1 MSRPDLPRSPL
12 RRPLLALLCVAAL
25 AGCRSRSEVVE
36 ASDDPREL
44 MADMDAVC
52 TAMAGGDV
60 YAWRTPLVKSAT
72 WNMLISRG
80 KAGDPQANCDAA
92 KLIHRRWRETLTCTA
107 SLAQE
112 LAAGSRCRLPANSGR
127 R

>member
-1 MSRPDLPRSPL
+1 MPRPAAHRSPL

-25 AGCRSRSEVVE
+25 TGCRSRSEVVE

-72 WNMLISRG
+72 WNMLISRA
-80 KAGDPQANCDAA
+80 KTGDPEANCDAA
-92 KLIHRRWRETLTCTA
+92 KLIHRRWKETLTCTA
-107 SLAQE
+107 SLAKD
-112 LAAGSRCRLPANSGR
+112 LASRSRCRLPASSGR
-127 R
+127 